1 MNRGGGNKNSGKH
14 QRQHLGQKRSR
25 CFMAQ
30 QISLQPMKNPCWTC
44 FTDRSCSPLR
54 TQTRENFSW
63 RTYQSRGK
71 VWETSGRVELFHTD
85 YTLWLSLMYSGS
97 DRGIRSEGLKL
108 SLGKDKGKEF
118 FFFSFLTILLAI
130 NLINFPQHDSVLLM
144 TLTGK
149 QAPCLNLS
157 ELPFPIFS
165 LSCREEGESEHL
177 VGSLALNHS

>member
-1 MNRGGGNKNSGKH
+1 MVQLALQWTHQASLWCFLKTYVRKGEKYRMNRGGGNKNSGKH

-118 FFFSFLTILLAI
+118 FFFFISHYII
-130 NLINFPQHDSVLLM
+130 GN
-144 TLTGK
+144 
-149 QAPCLNLS
+149 
-157 ELPFPIFS
+157 IF
-165 LSCREEGESEHL
+165 
-177 VGSLALNHS
+177 N